1 MIDGLYS
8 IKEASELLDC
18 SRQNI
23 YGRKEQLIKQ
33 GLMEQNETG
42 TYYLNEKGINYL
54 RERRIE
60 TIKSSNQ
67 NFNQV
72 DSKGLTSEQK
82 PVFSSNS
89 DLIDVLKEQIQDLK
103 NEKEYWKK
111 RYEEKDNELLKANEH
126 LQDMNTTVFQR
137 LLATEE
143 QNRQQEENNTKRG
156 FFGFFKNN
164 NSRH

>member
-1 MIDGLYS
+1 MVDGLYS
-8 IKEASELLDC
+8 IKKASELLQC
-18 SRQNI
+18 SKQNI

-33 GLMEQNETG
+33 GLMEQSETG

-54 RERRIE
+54 REKRIE
-60 TIKSSNQ
+60 TMKSSSQ
-67 NFNQV
+67 DFNQV
-72 DSKGLTSEQK
+72 DSQGLTTPQSQ
-82 PVFSSNS
+82 VFSSNS

-103 NEKEYWKK
+103 SEKEYWKK

-143 QNRQQEENNTKRG
+143 QNKQQEENTRRG
-156 FFGFFKNN
+156 LFGFFKNN
-164 NSRH
+164 SRH

>member
-33 GLMEQNETG
+33 GLMEQSETG
-42 TYYLNEKGINYL
+42 TYFLNEKGINYL

-60 TIKSSNQ
+60 TIKSSSQ
-67 NFNQV
+67 
-72 DSKGLTSEQK
+72 DLTSKQK
-82 PVFSSNS
+82 PVFSSNNF
-89 DLIDVLKEQIQDLK
+89 DLVDVLKEQIQDLK

-111 RYEEKDNELLKANEH
+111 KYEEKDNELSKANEH

-143 QNRQQEENNTKRG
+143 QNRQQEENTKKG
-156 FFGFFKNN
+156 LFGFFKNS
-164 NSRH
+164 SRH

>member
-33 GLMEQNETG
+33 GLMEQSETG
-42 TYYLNEKGINYL
+42 TYFLNEKGINYL

-60 TIKSSNQ
+60 TIKSSSHG
-67 NFNQV
+67 FNQV
-72 DSKGLTSEQK
+72 DSQDLTSEQK
-82 PVFSSNS
+82 PVFSSNNF
-89 DLIDVLKEQIQDLK
+89 DLVDVLKEQIQDLK

-111 RYEEKDNELLKANEH
+111 KYEEKDNELSKANEH

-143 QNRQQEENNTKRG
+143 QNRQQEENTKKG
-156 FFGFFKNN
+156 LFGFFKNS
-164 NSRH
+164 SRH

>member
-1 MIDGLYS
+1 MVDGLYS

-33 GLMEQNETG
+33 GLMEQSETG

-54 RERRIE
+54 REKRIE
-60 TIKSSNQ
+60 TMKSSSQ
-67 NFNQV
+67 DFNQV
-72 DSKGLTSEQK
+72 DSQALTGPQS
-82 PVFSSNS
+82 PVFSNNS

-103 NEKEYWKK
+103 SEKEYWKK

-143 QNRQQEENNTKRG
+143 QNRQQEENTKRG